1 MSIAAILMHAFK
13 ESQQPVIRQVFIG
26 PNTIRR
32 SDKKRGGGK
41 HDKYQGTEVSK
52 KVGKTESKV
61 QISS

>member
-1 MSIAAILMHAFK
+1 MHAFK